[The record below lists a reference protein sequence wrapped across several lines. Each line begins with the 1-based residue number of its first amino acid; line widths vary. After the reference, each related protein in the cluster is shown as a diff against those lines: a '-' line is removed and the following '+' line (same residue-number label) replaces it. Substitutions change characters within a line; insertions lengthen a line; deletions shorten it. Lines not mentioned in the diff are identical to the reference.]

1 MKHKN
6 NIRLL
11 FAMVLVCFA
20 LQISAKTTLRLNLQ
34 KGSGYEMNMNM
45 SMKMDQEVMGQ
56 QIKMDQKMNMQLIY
70 KVADI
75 LPSKNYIIEYS
86 VGQVKLDMNANGQQ
100 VSFDSQTSGN
110 PTFDKLKAIIGSVI
124 KMEVTPLGKVE
135 KIEGM
140 DAFIQKLGDDK
151 TMAQLVPMLTS
162 DEGIKSFMNQT
173 FGYIPGNELEKG
185 SKWSCKSQL
194 TNPIN
199 LDLTVNYELAS
210 IEGNALN
217 LNVTSIFNA
226 AKQMEQMGAKVDMQ
240 IDGTQNGTMTVDAT
254 DGWLRAQNL
263 DQNIKMIMKMKN
275 PQSGEEMNMP
285 IELKMNVETKV
296 VKKSL

>member
-1 MKHKN
+1 MKHNKH
-6 NIRLL
+6 IRLL
-11 FAMVLVCFA
+11 LAMALVCFT
-20 LQISAKTTLRLNLQ
+20 LHVSAKTTLRLNLQ

-45 SMKMDQEVMGQ
+45 SMKMDQEMMGQ

-86 VGQVKLDMNANGQQ
+86 VGQIKMDMTANGQQ
-100 VSFDSQTSGN
+100 MSFDSQTGGN
-110 PTFDKLKAIIGSVI
+110 PTAEKLKAIIGSVI
-124 KMEVTPLGKVE
+124 KMEVTPSGKVE
-135 KIEGM
+135 KVDGL
-140 DAFIQKLGDDK
+140 DAFIQKIGDDK
-151 TMAQLVPMLTS
+151 TMAQLVPMFSS

-173 FGYIPGNELEKG
+173 FGYIPETELEKG

-194 TNPIN
+194 TTPMN

-210 IEGNALN
+210 IEGNTLN
-217 LNVTSIFNA
+217 MNVNSTFNA

-240 IDGTQNGTMTVDAT
+240 IDGTQNGTMTVDAA
-254 DGWLRAQNL
+254 DGWLRTQNL

-285 IELKMNVETKV
+285 IELKLAIETKV

>member
-100 VSFDSQTSGN
+100 VSFDSQAGGN
-110 PTFDKLKAIIGSVI
+110 PTFDKLKAIIGSVV
-124 KMEVTPLGKVE
+124 KMEVTPLGKIE

-151 TMAQLVPMLTS
+151 TMAQLVPMFSS

-173 FGYIPGNELEKG
+173 FGYIPENELEKG

-217 LNVTSIFNA
+217 LNVTSTFNA

-285 IELKMNVETKV
+285 IELKMNIETRV